1 MKIKLLGGT
10 LALLTASLLLP
21 GCGGDSTQ
29 PMTVKMQQPQALDT
43 MQVLAIARSPSE
55 TSDPLQVADG
65 ALMLADAN
73 DDTSDPVP
81 VT

>member
-10 LALLTASLLLP
+10 VALLTGSLLSP

-29 PMTVKMQQPQALDT
+29 SMTMQTQQPQALDT

-55 TSDPLQVADG
+55 TTDPLPVADG